1 MSQEDRV
8 PPHTPATGTTAVL
21 AVCGWSGSGKTTL
34 LEAVIPPL
42 VADGLAVA
50 LVKHC
55 GHGADLDRA
64 GKDSDRLF
72 RAGANVTI
80 ETPSESTHRAHQ
92 AADWDLRAVVARLA
106 RDHDVVLVEGHK
118 ATPLPKVWVVHRDE
132 PDIPA
137 DVTGV
142 ELTIPW
148 VGREPQSLLTLIR
161 RRVSECW
168 ARRPVRGGVLIGG
181 RSSRM
186 RRTKSLLLHEGV
198 TFVEH
203 VHGALQTAASGVLL
217 LGAGR
222 RPRAL
227 TRVQRLPDVPG
238 VRGPLAGIVAALRWS
253 PHCAWIIA
261 ACDLPRLN
269 AVAVEWLF
277 AQRAPGRW
285 VILPR
290 VSEERV
296 EPLLAIYE
304 PQAAAL
310 VEDLVTLGG
319 DSPRRLA
326 GRPHVYTPTVSAELA
341 AAWTNV
347 NTPGDLAD
355 LDRTPAR

>member
-1 MSQEDRV
+1 MSPESLA
-8 PPHTPATGTTAVL
+8 PTHTPDACTTPVL

-34 LEAVIPPL
+34 LETVIPPL

-50 LVKHC
+50 VVKHC

-80 ETPSESTHRAHQ
+80 ETPTESTHRAHQ
-92 AADWDLRAVVARLA
+92 AADWDLRPVVARLA

-118 ATPLPKVWVVHRDE
+118 ATPLPKVWVAHRDD
-132 PDIPA
+132 PQTPA
-137 DVTGV
+137 DVSGV
-142 ELTIPW
+142 ELAVPW
-148 VGREPQSLLTLIR
+148 AERETPPLLDLIR
-161 RRVSECW
+161 RRVTESW
-168 ARRPVRGGVLIGG
+168 SRRPVRGGVLIGG
-181 RSSRM
+181 RSTRM

-198 TFVEH
+198 TFVER
-203 VHGALQTAASGVLL
+203 VHGALQTTVASVVL

-227 TRVQRLPDVPG
+227 AQVERLPDVPG
-238 VRGPLAGIVAALRWS
+238 VRGPLAGLLAALRWA
-253 PHCAWIIA
+253 PQCAWIVA

-269 AVAVEWLF
+269 AVAAEWLL

-285 VILPR
+285 AILPQ
-290 VSEERV
+290 VSDERV
-296 EPLLAIYE
+296 EPLLAVYE
-304 PQAAAL
+304 PQAAGL
-310 VEDLVTLGG
+310 VEDLLTRGG

-326 GRPHVYTPTVSAELA
+326 GRPHVYTPTAPAELA

-347 NTPGDLAD
+347 NTPADLAG
-355 LDRTPAR
+355 LKRASAL